1 MKYLKFSLPQNSALF
16 RGIPVLDPYSY
27 PPELTKDQQCQ
38 SPFVSSTD
46 CIFIFVKVWLWVKST
61 AIIQILLFLRIHYV
75 CTQFRNNEILL
86 KFTTTLQELKKNLFP
101 SFLAISFFFFFFFFL
116 PYSAWPSLW
125 SWKLAAVIAVQIS
138 HSVITAVTLG
148 LRGTKKKKRPYRL
161 LALNTGRNQTGSQCV
176 ISRPIKPHQEQQGGK
191 CFTSSSHSLTFVE
204 NYSN

>member
-1 MKYLKFSLPQNSALF
+1 MLKFMFIS
-16 RGIPVLDPYSY
+16 RTGY
-27 PPELTKDQQCQ
+27 
-38 SPFVSSTD
+38 
-46 CIFIFVKVWLWVKST
+46 IFISVEVWLWVKNT
-61 AIIQILLFLRIHYV
+61 AIIQSLLSLGICYA
-75 CTQFRNNEILL
+75 CTQFRNDEILF
-86 KFTTTLQELKKNLFP
+86 KFIITLQELKKIFP
-101 SFLAISFFFFFFFFL
+101 SFLAISLLFFFFFL